1 MKGASKR
8 VSRCVR
14 GRGMGRQRKHA
25 NEHVRGSTYSCARRR
40 TSGGVRRCRL
50 FGCMRSHVRRMPL
63 GTRRGIGGKGRDA
76 RTVPVQRG
84 FRGHRRVPRGPCG
97 L

>member
-50 FGCMRSHVRRMPL
+50 FGCMRSHVRIMPF
-63 GTRRGIGGKGRDA
+63 GTRRKAWDWGKGEGCKNCTCPA
-76 RTVPVQRG
+76 W
-84 FRGHRRVPRGPCG
+84 FS
-97 L
+97 